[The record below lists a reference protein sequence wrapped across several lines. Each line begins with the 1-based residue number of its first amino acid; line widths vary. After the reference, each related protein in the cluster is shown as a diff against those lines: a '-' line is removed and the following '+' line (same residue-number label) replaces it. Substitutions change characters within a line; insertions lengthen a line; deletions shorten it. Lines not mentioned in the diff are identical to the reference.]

1 MKVLQSLRSRISFL
15 ARNWSRSRL
24 YHWTEKRISAKF
36 QKRLRVEHFSILCS
50 NCIGGTIYHR
60 MGKQFQSPTINL
72 NLTQPDFA
80 AFCLHLDYYLQQPLC
95 FFDGGMPFPSARL
108 LGDGAGI
115 PDIRIDFNH
124 YPDAETAREKWEERK
139 LRLDRG
145 NLYLILYNLD
155 GITVDTLRKLET
167 IPCKNKVVF
176 TPVPLPE
183 ISWSYYI
190 KPVLSQQYPYAYLGR
205 DLFGRRYYEKKFDV
219 VAFLNGEK
227 P

>member
-1 MKVLQSLRSRISFL
+1 MNIKQSLRLRLHRLAKVWSGSALYRRI
-15 ARNWSRSRL
+15 
-24 YHWTEKRISAKF
+24 EKRISAGF
-36 QKRLRVEHFSILCS
+36 QKRLEVAQFSILCS

-60 MGKQFQSPTINL
+60 LGKQFQSPTVNL
-72 NLTQPDFA
+72 NLSQPDFA
-80 AFCLHLDYYLQQPLC
+80 AFCLHLDHYLQQPLC
-95 FFDGGMPFPSARL
+95 FFDGGMPYPTARL
-108 LGDGAGI
+108 MGDGAEI

-124 YPDAETAREKWEERK
+124 YPDQETAREKWEQRK
-139 LRLDRG
+139 QRLDRN

-155 GITVDTLRKLET
+155 GITVETLRKLESV
-167 IPCKNKVVF
+167 PCKNRVVL

-205 DLFGRRYYEKKFDV
+205 DFFGRRYYEKKFDV
-219 VAFLNGEK
+219 VAFLNCKK